1 MLKELIAKYG
11 KEKINTLTKYPS
23 ILTLHKIGEKGR
35 LLNELTTPITSEYKM
50 WGTEK
55 IDGTNSRIIIYK
67 DEHLIGAREFILHH
81 CDDLYYDT
89 SQGIVDGIRDLGLN
103 YKIPMSETLMVIYGE
118 FYGGKVSSNS
128 KWYGTDKIGYRV
140 FDVAFYKDLSILEK
154 SLPEISRWREHE
166 TEKGIV
172 YGQDFVPIDNL
183 GQVLMPSFE
192 QVPLVPFELGD
203 MSHETILN
211 NLRKFIPETK
221 VALSDKALKRSEG
234 VVLRNR
240 ERTKIVKLRFE
251 DYERTLKIK

>member
-1 MLKELIAKYG
+1 MFAFTELPK
-11 KEKINTLTKYPS
+11 
-23 ILTLHKIGEKGR
+23 
-35 LLNELTTPITSEYKM
+35 
-50 WGTEK
+50 
-55 IDGTNSRIIIYK
+55 DNS
-67 DEHLIGAREFILHH
+67 
-81 CDDLYYDT
+81 
-89 SQGIVDGIRDLGLN
+89 
-103 YKIPMSETLMVIYGE
+103 IYGE